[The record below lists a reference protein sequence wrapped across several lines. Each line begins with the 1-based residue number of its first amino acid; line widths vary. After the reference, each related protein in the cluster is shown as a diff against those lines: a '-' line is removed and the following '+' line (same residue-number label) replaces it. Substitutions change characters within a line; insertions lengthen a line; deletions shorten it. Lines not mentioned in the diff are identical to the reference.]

1 MGRAHASSSP
11 AATVG
16 AESFAG
22 GTAQKQSPALTCSA
36 EQVLLTRLGINQG
49 TAKQYKHSGGLCSVE
64 RGRQQGNKYVTDTYE
79 HKEEK
84 WNSKAQGAVPGRQ
97 RHHPRRGRGDF
108 SAVWGGVTRGEIG
121 LHIQGSMASI
131 LSATGDHQRALIKG

>member
-1 MGRAHASSSP
+1 MFCRKRE
-11 AATVG
+11 T
-16 AESFAG
+16 
-22 GTAQKQSPALTCSA
+22 TR
-36 EQVLLTRLGINQG
+36 EQICNL
-49 TAKQYKHSGGLCSVE
+49 S
-64 RGRQQGNKYVTDTYE
+64 DTYE

-84 WNSKAQGAVPGRQ
+84 WNIKAQGAVPGRR
-97 RHHPRRGRGDF
+97 RHHPRGGRGDI